1 MKALTL
7 TLSFPFRTIAT
18 WRRATKS
25 QLKRELGRLTVPLFV
40 ETLLI
45 MTLGAMDTFMLSR
58 LGDMSV
64 GAVGLANQVVTFCF
78 MVFEVINLGTS
89 VLCSQYLGA
98 QLRKRMETV
107 VGVALLLNLSFGL
120 IVSVVLCG
128 FATPIL
134 STMGLEGEALA
145 LGVGYMRVVGAFA
158 FVQALAL
165 TLSAVLR
172 SNDMP
177 IYPMLVI
184 LVVNALNILGNYA
197 LIFGELGMPKMGV
210 TGAAWATAIS
220 RSVAMCALFV
230 IVFRKVMSRF
240 PTEILRRFPVG
251 EFRNLMRIGL
261 PSAGETISYSCSQLV
276 ITFFIALLGMQALAT
291 RTYCVNLIMFVYLFC
306 IAISHGGAILIGHL
320 VGAGRMNGAFTL
332 GKYIMKVAAITTAS
346 LSLLLALAGPW
357 LFGMLTSDPAVIAMG
372 TAILWIDVLLEIGRP
387 INIFFVNAL
396 QAAGDVNYPF
406 YVGLIFMWSVAVVAA
421 YGVGITLGFGLL
433 GIWWMFCLDEN
444 LRAIVFVRRWY
455 SLRWQS
461 KSFVVRPS
469 AA

>member
-1 MKALTL
+1 MKALSLSSLSIPVRIGLWRTRKSPLKTELARL
-7 TLSFPFRTIAT
+7 TL
-18 WRRATKS
+18 
-25 QLKRELGRLTVPLFV
+25 PLFV

-58 LGDMSV
+58 VGDTSV

-98 QLRKRMETV
+98 RLQSRMETV
-107 VGVALLLNLSFGL
+107 VGVALTLNLAFGL
-120 IVSVVLCG
+120 MVSVGLWG

-134 STMGLEGEALA
+134 AGMGLEGEALA
-145 LGVGYMRVVGAFA
+145 LGAGYMRVVGAFA
-158 FVQALAL
+158 FVQALGL

-177 IYPMLVI
+177 VYPMMVI

-197 LIFGELGMPKMGV
+197 LIFGELGMPRLGV
-210 TGAAWATAIS
+210 VGAAWATAIS
-220 RSVAMCALFV
+220 RSIAMIALFV

-240 PTEILRRFPVG
+240 PVEIFRRFPMQ

-276 ITFFIALLGMQALAT
+276 ISYFIALLGMQALAT
-291 RTYCVNLIMFVYLFC
+291 RTYCVNMIMFVYLFC
-306 IAISHGGAILIGHL
+306 IAISHAGAILIGHL
-320 VGAGRMNGAFTL
+320 VGAARMQGAFIL
-332 GKYIMKVAAITTAS
+332 GKYIMKVAAISTAS
-346 LSLLLALAGPW
+346 ISLLLALAGPW
-357 LFGMLTSDPAVIAMG
+357 LFGMLTSDPTVISLG
-372 TAILWIDVLLEIGRP
+372 TAILWIDVLLEVGRP
-387 INIFFVNAL
+387 VNIFFVNAL
-396 QAAGDVNYPF
+396 QSAGDVNYPF

-421 YGVGITLGFGLL
+421 YIVGITFAFGLL

-444 LRAIVFVRRWY
+444 LRAVVFIRRWY

-461 KSFVVRPS
+461 KSFVARQ
-469 AA
+469 AAA